1 MLKWIVLAVVLLPLV
16 ALALAVRPVLTRLPR
31 LRRAAVA
38 LQRRAAEA
46 EALRDTAE
54 ALQLRAEGVSA
65 PARHHPAA
73 TRRDSGQ
80 ARLIDPRRSAA
91 PARGG
96 PLRSRRLRDG

>member
-54 ALQLRAEGVSA
+54 ALQLRAEGVQ
-65 PARHHPAA
+65 RQLD
-73 TRRDSGQ
+73 TTQ
-80 ARLIDPRRSAA
+80 QRLAVIRAK
-91 PARGG
+91 RG
-96 PLRSRRLRDG
+96 